1 MKALGRDVL
10 LSLLLSVAVIV
21 ALECT
26 SVAHRL
32 CSEAPTHEE
41 G

>member
-1 MKALGRDVL
+1 MRALGRDVL
-10 LSLLLSVAVIV
+10 LSLLLGVAVVV

>member
-1 MKALGRDVL
+1 MRALGRDVL
-10 LSLLLSVAVIV
+10 LSLLLGVAVVV

-26 SVAHRL
+26 SFGHRL
-32 CSEAPTHEE
+32 CTEAPTHEE